1 MNVPESENCHYTG
14 KVRGQKES
22 RVALSNCD
30 GSLNGII
37 FDGSNI
43 YHVQDDSIYDDRHR
57 LEKDHR
63 CGFPESDIPNR
74 FKRHINTK
82 KHGYNSSTIHKK
94 GDMVRKPW
102 KANKN
107 SRYVELILVVDN
119 KEYNDHGRN
128 LMKVHRLC
136 KDIANVMNALYSP
149 LNIYIALVGVIVWT
163 EYDEITLDRKGDQT
177 LTHFLHYRRERL
189 VKEHPNDNAQLLT
202 GIEFEGGVVG
212 KALKGP
218 ICTYEFSGGVNM
230 WHSNIISLVA
240 TTVAH
245 ELGHNFGMEHDD
257 EDCSCPDERCIM
269 APASSTMKP
278 SFWSSCSLNHLALAF
293 EQGMDYC
300 LRNKP
305 VKLFGAPVC
314 GNGFVEEGEDCDCGL
329 KHHCDTT
336 CCDPDS
342 CTLTPGSLCA
352 TGECCDFD
360 TCKPKAGGVKCR
372 DQDQECDLSEY
383 CTGDSE
389 FCPTDVNKADGTSC
403 KGGSAFCYS
412 GSCRTHTDQC
422 KLLWGPSGRKSDNQ
436 CYELNAEGS
445 RKGNCGYHRVNDSY
459 AQCKKNDVRC
469 GMLHCSHYNEK
480 LEFGMEKVSILSH
493 SFINTGGEIIPCRTA
508 IVDLGINDVDPG
520 LAPEGSRCD
529 DGSLCVNRKCMPVAS
544 LRIGPDS
551 CYCNGRGVC
560 NSMGHC
566 HCVDGFAP
574 PDCFNPGLG
583 GSIDSGPA
591 GLIKIED
598 SISTPILAVFIVLGL
613 IPLLCICIFGAVV
626 ATKWRKKRHTSD
638 TVESDLPVAPR
649 KGLSHFK
656 IQALKLFK
664 RNGNESDST
673 DSGRYDK
680 IAISGPTLVSA
691 TSDSVSTECSS
702 PTHALLPNSNGV
714 KTKKSPKSKNSNENV
729 ADENPTASVSPP
741 LTDNEEVSFSGSNSN
756 KRGFLSNINKSIK
769 SLSNDNRL
777 KKYFSRSNFMPA
789 GDAPKYQIKV
799 EKRVDDATQ
808 QDDLVLSPASS
819 SIEVNDSNNV
829 QLESSLNKNDDDIET
844 PPPSY
849 NESVSVDIGLN
860 NNKFRKSKTL
870 PPIHVNY
877 ANNPKLAFPYSSSYE
892 AAFANVKC
900 PPPPLNG
907 PKQEKVTSPTK
918 PDKRSSN
925 IIIKKLNPVLSQ
937 QGPDPTS
944 PTSHSKKLK
953 ISKPVLKT
961 ATPCAESL
969 ISKAPSTGISQS
981 SILAIKK
988 ELSNKSNARD
998 REKRSSRGVV
1008 FCDPLTLPSPTNPNS
1023 PAIIHQPS
1031 IQSNSPTSPTEP
1043 SNIAAPPAT
1052 TVTPFW
1058 SKTESPKR
1066 ISDNDF
1072 LHIDVAPI
1080 ASPESDRIVSGNKV
1094 KISKSS
1100 VAPPPPPPRA
1110 NEQGG
1115 SRRNIPISSPIL
1127 KSQIEL
1133 KTNLVPVKGKKESKS
1148 KPSDP
1153 PSIPPL
1159 STKPKIH
1166 SSSDFSPKSPLKS
1179 LVMGKDRPSSIG
1191 PVGRPSSTGFRPS
1204 DPPPPRP
1211 ASERNTSSTSKF
1223 SRPRGNVDDDLSTPE
1238 LSPIFK
1244 MHASP
1249 DTLSTSSSNEGGDLL
1264 KEILMDAD
1272 KKAEAETGE
1281 FELYSTLMRKKKGKK
1296 GGKSGE
1302 EEAS

>member
-1 MNVPESENCHYTG
+1 MRYEYRILSTFLLLRLHWWCLFLCVIGGGVEVVGSEESGGIKEKSFSHSTKIYPRYDRPTRSKRSIPADHALTVNFVGPRGENVTLDLSLNNNGDSPFQKIQVNNSYVMNVPESENCHYTG

-202 GIEFEGGVVG
+202 GIEFEGGVVVEG
-212 KALKGP
+212 FEGAH
-218 ICTYEFSGGVNM
+218 F
-230 WHSNIISLVA
+230 LVA

-480 LEFGMEKVSILSH
+480 LEFG
-493 SFINTGGEIIPCRTA
+493 EIIPCRTA

-691 TSDSVSTECSS
+691 TSDSVTM
-702 PTHALLPNSNGV
+702 V
-714 KTKKSPKSKNSNENV
+714 FKTKKSPKSKNSNENV

-741 LTDNEEVSFSGSNSN
+741 LTDNEEVSFSGSNTMTIDSKN
-756 KRGFLSNINKSIK
+756 IFLAQILCQQEMLLSIK
-769 SLSNDNRL
+769 SKL
-777 KKYFSRSNFMPA
+777 K
-789 GDAPKYQIKV
+789 
-799 EKRVDDATQ
+799 KRVDDATQ

-918 PDKRSSN
+918 PDKRCSN

-1043 SNIAAPPAT
+1043 SKYSS
-1052 TVTPFW
+1052 TPGYY
-1058 SKTESPKR
+1058 S
-1066 ISDNDF
+1066 
-1072 LHIDVAPI
+1072 PI

-1133 KTNLVPVKGKKESKS
+1133 KTNL
-1148 KPSDP
+1148 
-1153 PSIPPL
+1153 L
-1159 STKPKIH
+1159 W
-1166 SSSDFSPKSPLKS
+1166 
-1179 LVMGKDRPSSIG
+1179 GKDRPSSIG

-1296 GGKSGE
+1296 RRKVWRGGGIMMIDAHLSVYTICIHTLN
-1302 EEAS
+1302 